1 MKQKILIV
9 DDNRDLTHFL
19 DRLIRDELQLETLS
33 ADSAE
38 SALLILEENIINCV
52 LADIKMPGMNGMELL
67 HIIKNK
73 YSTLPVIMMT
83 AYGAI
88 ETAVASMKEGAY
100 DFITKPFEE
109 ERLLH
114 TIRRALEHQQ
124 LLLRNMDLEKRIREK
139 EKETFFVGE
148 SPRMKELI
156 ETIKLVA
163 RTDVTVLIRG
173 ETGTG
178 KELAAH
184 MIHNL
189 SNRTGKPF
197 VTVNCPAIPENI
209 LESELFG
216 YRKGAFTGANSD
228 KEGLFQAAEGGTL
241 FLDEIGDIS
250 SSLQSKLLRVLQER
264 ELKPLGDTTTRRVD
278 VRVIAATNRDLEA
291 NVAAGLFRSD
301 LYYRL
306 NVVSVNTPPLR
317 DISED
322 IPLIAYHFLSLF
334 CGELGLDQKRFT
346 EEAIKYLVSRQWKG
360 NARELQNEIKRAVIF
375 SRNDLL
381 KPEDFGKSNEL
392 IAPQKSVIDTDGRD
406 YREARK
412 NVLAAF
418 NIEYITNLLRRTE
431 GNVSLAAQSAGIERQ
446 SLQHLMRKYGI
457 SSVLFRKDEEKK

>member
-1 MKQKILIV
+1 
-9 DDNRDLTHFL
+9 
-19 DRLIRDELQLETLS
+19 
-33 ADSAE
+33 
-38 SALLILEENIINCV
+38 
-52 LADIKMPGMNGMELL
+52 
-67 HIIKNK
+67 
-73 YSTLPVIMMT
+73 
-83 AYGAI
+83 
-88 ETAVASMKEGAY
+88 
-100 DFITKPFEE
+100 
-109 ERLLH
+109 
-114 TIRRALEHQQ
+114 
-124 LLLRNMDLEKRIREK
+124 
-139 EKETFFVGE
+139 
-148 SPRMKELI
+148 
-156 ETIKLVA
+156 
-163 RTDVTVLIRG
+163 VTVLITG

-197 VTVNCPAIPENI
+197 VTVNCPAIPETI

-228 KEGLFQAAEGGTL
+228 REGLFQAAEGGTL

-250 SSLQSKLLRVLQER
+250 SSLQAKLLRVLQER

-278 VRVIAATNRDLEA
+278 VRVIAATNRDLEG

-317 DISED
+317 DIPED

-334 CGELGLDQKRFT
+334 CGELGLEQKRFT
-346 EEAIKYLVSRQWKG
+346 EKAIQFLVSRQWKG

-375 SRNDLL
+375 SKNDLL
-381 KPEDFGKSNEL
+381 APEDFGNSQEL
-392 IAPQKSVIDTDGRD
+392 ITSRNSSIKTDGRD

-412 NVLAAF
+412 EVLAAF
-418 NIEYITNLLRRTE
+418 NVEYITNLLRRTD

-457 SSVLFRKDEEKK
+457 TSALFRKDEEKK

>member
-73 YSTLPVIMMT
+73 YATLPVIMMT